1 MAWSLAILFA
11 TTVAY
16 LIPAPT
22 AFAQVGWK
30 YYLLFIILTAI
41 NIPII
46 WAFFPETK
54 GLALEEVGEKFG
66 DNVVVR
72 LTNIT
77 TEQRDQL
84 DEAIKAEKST
94 SESTHVEQMSA

>member
-1 MAWSLAILFA
+1 MAWSLAILFL

-30 YYLLFIILTAI
+30 YYILFILLSAI
-41 NIPII
+41 NLPII
-46 WAFFPETK
+46 LIFFPETK
-54 GLALEEVGEKFG
+54 GLALEEIGEKFG
-66 DNVVVR
+66 DDVIVR

-77 TEQRDQL
+77 TEQREQL

-94 SESTHVEQMSA
+94 SESTHMESA